1 MAAVGAGV
9 SGVMGSWFLSS
20 GVVGSFILLLLL
32 SILLSALCSECSR
45 RSFELQDS
53 ERDTNPSNLISVVKL
68 GETLTARDNPVISEI
83 QNDEKDFRP
92 SEGNSVSFTPWK
104 SHLGAPQND
113 QDVRTN
119 GSAAV
124 METSPAAESRPVEE
138 NSVRFM
144 TWRSHLRA
152 PEQQDVSSAYSDP
165 DHIYHSIG
173 GGWTDANTVTPRTNP
188 DQEGGD
194 NRARPDAATVEFSD
208 RNSVYAQVS
217 RKVRQAPPPVQTPEV
232 AQVRE
237 GEEGEEPSPPLPDR
251 EG

>member
-9 SGVMGSWFLSS
+9 IGVIGSWSLSS
-20 GVVGSFILLLLL
+20 GVVGSFIILLLL

-53 ERDTNPSNLISVVKL
+53 ERDANPSTLISVVKL
-68 GETLTARDNPVISEI
+68 EETLTSRDNPVISKI

-92 SEGNSVSFTPWK
+92 SEGNLVSFPSWK
-104 SHLGAPQND
+104 SHLGAPQNG
-113 QDVRTN
+113 QDVLTN
-119 GSAAV
+119 GSAAA
-124 METSPAAESRPVEE
+124 MESSLAAESRAVAE
-138 NSVRFM
+138 NSVQFT

-152 PEQQDVSSAYSDP
+152 PEQQEP
-165 DHIYHSIG
+165 NHIYHSIG
-173 GGWTDANTVTPRTNP
+173 RGRTDSTTVTPRTNP

-194 NRARPDAATVEFSD
+194 RARPDVKTLEFSEL
-208 RNSVYAQVS
+208 NSVYAQVS
-217 RKVRQAPPPVQTPEV
+217 RKMRQAPPPVQTPVV

-251 EG
+251 ETE

>member
-9 SGVMGSWFLSS
+9 IGVIGSWSLSS
-20 GVVGSFILLLLL
+20 GVVGSFIILLLL

-53 ERDTNPSNLISVVKL
+53 ERDANPSTLISVVKL
-68 GETLTARDNPVISEI
+68 EETLTSRDNPVISKI

-92 SEGNSVSFTPWK
+92 SEGNLVSFPSWK
-104 SHLGAPQND
+104 SHLGAPQNG
-113 QDVRTN
+113 Q
-119 GSAAV
+119 
-124 METSPAAESRPVEE
+124 ESRAVAE
-138 NSVRFM
+138 NSVQFT

-152 PEQQDVSSAYSDP
+152 PEQEP
-165 DHIYHSIG
+165 NHIYHSIG
-173 GGWTDANTVTPRTNP
+173 RGRTDSTTVTPRTNP

-194 NRARPDAATVEFSD
+194 RARPDVKTLEFSEL
-208 RNSVYAQVS
+208 NSVYAQVS
-217 RKVRQAPPPVQTPEV
+217 RKMRQAPPPVQTPVV

-251 EG
+251 ETE